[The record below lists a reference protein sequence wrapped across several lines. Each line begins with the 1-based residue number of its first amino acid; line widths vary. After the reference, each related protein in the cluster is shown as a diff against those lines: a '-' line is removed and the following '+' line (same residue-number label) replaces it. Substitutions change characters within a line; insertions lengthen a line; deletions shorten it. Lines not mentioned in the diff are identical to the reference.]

1 MQPSLEMYWAQ
12 VIVMVLT
19 KPFVPKILI
28 SIVKQNYRVSFLK
41 KQKFKLSFVEL
52 NTVVWVLV
60 YTLCRDLDWD
70 ISGGLLPIS

>member
-1 MQPSLEMYWAQ
+1 MQPSPEMYWAK

-41 KQKFKLSFVEL
+41 KQKFKISFVEL
-52 NTVVWVLV
+52 NTVV
-60 YTLCRDLDWD
+60 
-70 ISGGLLPIS
+70 